1 MNITRTA
8 RFKIA
13 FKKHHGLQPCNT
25 KTSCLYKK
33 EKWHLIVT
41 GAEGRL
47 KIESRAEPQDDFYLN
62 LFRHNPATAR
72 T

>member
-1 MNITRTA
+1 M
-8 RFKIA
+8 
-13 FKKHHGLQPCNT
+13 
-25 KTSCLYKK
+25 YKK